1 MTTSHHTLDASTWVD
16 RFGSELFR
24 YAVQR
29 LRNDSDAEDVVQET
43 FLTAW
48 RTRDSYRGDISER
61 NWLYTILKSRIID
74 SVRRRATRQSFFV
87 EDSSDGDSPFREDGH
102 WHHEP
107 TATAWLERSPE
118 AMDDAERAE
127 FHEIFD
133 RCLQALPEQQRL
145 IFTARELDGLETDEI
160 CQIFGITA
168 SNLWVVLHRARLR
181 LRDCLNTHWFELP
194 REHR

>member
-1 MTTSHHTLDASTWVD
+1 MSASHHTLDAATWVD
-16 RFGSELFR
+16 RFGNELFR

-29 LRNDSDAEDVVQET
+29 LRNEGDAEDVVQET

-48 RTRDSYRGDISER
+48 RTRESFRGDVSER

-87 EDSSDGDSPFREDGH
+87 EEAADSELSFREDGH
-102 WHHEP
+102 WVHEP
-107 TATAWLERSPE
+107 AATAWLERSPQ

-127 FHEIFD
+127 FYQIFD
-133 RCLQALPEQQRL
+133 RCLQQLPEQQRL
-145 IFTARELDGLETDEI
+145 VFVAREIDGLETDEI
-160 CQIFGITA
+160 CQLLNVTA
-168 SNLWVVLHRARLR
+168 SNLWVILHRARLR
-181 LRDCLNTHWFELP
+181 LQHCLTTHWFEQS